1 VKLTPIER
9 ANEVNAQDMLEKYGC
24 IYEGHFVGISTKHL
38 AGYCNI
44 DPLIPHV
51 AEIGQLIKELVSNFS
66 EDGVEV
72 VASPAVGAI
81 PFAHW
86 GAQHLMAQTGRD
98 ILGVWADKVSGAEER
113 KFIFEREGFAQA
125 VKDKKVLILEDMIN
139 QMKSVKA
146 MIETVTAAGGTV
158 IGVGCIAA
166 NKGVSAEA
174 LGVPAFYKL
183 AAVEYDSWT
192 LEECMHSGLC
202 SKHVPIVEDI
212 GHGHSFKLE
221 SPEYSGGYVKLLN
234 EN

>member
-1 VKLTPIER
+1 MKLTPTER
-9 ANEVNAQDMLEKYGC
+9 ANEVNAYEILKKYGC
-24 IYEGHFVGISTKHL
+24 IYEGHFVGVSTKHL

-51 AEIGQLIKELVSNFS
+51 TEVGILIHELVSKFT
-66 EDGVEV
+66 DCKIQV
-72 VASPAVGAI
+72 VASPAIGAI

-86 GAQHLMAQTGRD
+86 GAQHLMSATGGD

-125 VKDKKVLILEDMIN
+125 VKGKRVLILEDMIN

-158 IGVGCIAA
+158 VGVGCIAA
-166 NKGVSAEA
+166 NRGVSAEA
-174 LGVPAFYKL
+174 LGVPSFHKL
-183 AAVEYDSWT
+183 ASVEYDSWT
-192 LEECMHSGLC
+192 FEDCMHSGLC

-212 GHGHSFKLE
+212 GHGHGFKLE
-221 SPEYSGGYVKLLN
+221 NPDYSGGYVKLLSV
-234 EN
+234 E